1 MNFPLRVAIRYLF
14 SRNKNSVINKI
25 NKFSLITLIVS
36 STSLLIVM
44 SGFEGLKNFGMNLYE
59 AFEPSFSII
68 PKNGKRIII
77 TDSEIEKINSIE
89 AIDYTSGVI
98 EEKVFLSFKNK
109 NHVGYLK
116 GVTPSYL
123 KINQIDSLMTDGAWI
138 DYNSNSVI
146 LGKGVSEIL
155 GAGIND
161 YSSFLEMSV
170 PKNKKT
176 RFGETPFNSK
186 YSTVAGIFSISKE
199 FDDKYIFSSDVFARN
214 LLDFNEN
221 EYSYLAI
228 KTRGSYSKE
237 NINLLLKDLISH
249 DFILQSRA
257 DKNSAIYK
265 MVEIENLAVY
275 LIFSLVIIIS
285 LFNLIGS
292 LLMMFLDKS
301 EDLETILYLGGVPK
315 NIQIIF
321 FYIGL
326 LICGLGSFVGVIL
339 GSMILITQKYL
350 PFLYVP
356 GTSIPYPITLTFKN
370 IFIVLF
376 TVLILG
382 SLTAAWTSKEM
393 RSPLK

>member
-1 MNFPLRVAIRYLF
+1 
-14 SRNKNSVINKI
+14 
-25 NKFSLITLIVS
+25 
-36 STSLLIVM
+36 
-44 SGFEGLKNFGMNLYE
+44 MNLYE

-116 GVTPSYL
+116 GISPSYL

-228 KTRGSYSKE
+228 KTKGSYSKE

-257 DKNSAIYK
+257 DKNSAIYR

-326 LICGLGSFVGVIL
+326 LICGLGSFVGIIL

>member
-116 GVTPSYL
+116 GISPSYL

-228 KTRGSYSKE
+228 KTKGSYSKE

-326 LICGLGSFVGVIL
+326 LICGLGSFVGIIL

>member
-116 GVTPSYL
+116 GISPSYL

-228 KTRGSYSKE
+228 KTKGSYSKE

>member
-77 TDSEIEKINSIE
+77 TDSEIEKINSME

-116 GVTPSYL
+116 GISPSYL

-228 KTRGSYSKE
+228 KTKGSYSKE

>member
-116 GVTPSYL
+116 GITPSYL
-123 KINQIDSLMTDGAWI
+123 KINQIDSLITDGTWI

-155 GAGIND
+155 GAGVND
-161 YSSFLEMSV
+161 YSSFIEISV
-170 PKNKKT
+170 PKTKKT

-199 FDDKYIFSSDVFARN
+199 FDDKYIFSSDVFARK
-214 LLDFNEN
+214 LLDFNGN

-257 DKNSAIYK
+257 DKNSAIYR

-301 EDLETILYLGGVPK
+301 EDLETILYLGGVSK

-326 LICGLGSFVGVIL
+326 LICGLGSFVGIIL
-339 GSMILITQKYL
+339 GSIILITQKYL

-382 SLTAAWTSKEM
+382 SLTSAWTSKEM